1 MNLITV
7 RVQVMYQALVVGLM
21 MTSVGFVCMVAFGIK
36 KIRRNLFQVVHQL
49 ERRIIIKS
57 SVKSKEEKLWTIDLL
72 CHRCLW
78 IRHVIVNVVLRYPYN
93 RVYINTQH
101 LRFFCFLLQLNG
113 KKSRKNR

>member
-78 IRHVIVNVVLRYPYN
+78 IRHVIVNVVLRY
-93 RVYINTQH
+93 R
-101 LRFFCFLLQLNG
+101 C
-113 KKSRKNR
+113 KSVQ